1 VLSGVHKKKKIWISE
16 LGYIRSVNFG
26 MAGEREEGEGG
37 GNSRLTKI
45 DYNETQLSCKGHD

>member
-1 VLSGVHKKKKIWISE
+1 MLSGVHKKKKIWISE